1 MAYIPTRFAGPRAMT
16 TVPMLLATL
25 STPGIVKEI
34 VLTNTSNGVLY
45 FSLAV
50 VPSGT
55 EYGLDSQKIYNI
67 VPIEGNETITLSH
80 SLVVNT
86 GDRIYGFGSIPNLVN
101 ATISGVSV
109 TPN

>member
-1 MAYIPTRFAGPRAMT
+1 MAYTPTRFAGPIALT
-16 TVPMLLATL
+16 TVPMLLTTFSNPA
-25 STPGIVKEI
+25 IVKEFL
-34 VLTNTSNGVLY
+34 LTNTSSGVLY

-67 VPIEGNETITLSH
+67 VPIEGNETINLSH
-80 SLVVNT
+80 SLVINS
-86 GDRIYGFGSIPNLVN
+86 GDKIYGFGSIPNLIN
-101 ATISGVSV
+101 ATISGVTV